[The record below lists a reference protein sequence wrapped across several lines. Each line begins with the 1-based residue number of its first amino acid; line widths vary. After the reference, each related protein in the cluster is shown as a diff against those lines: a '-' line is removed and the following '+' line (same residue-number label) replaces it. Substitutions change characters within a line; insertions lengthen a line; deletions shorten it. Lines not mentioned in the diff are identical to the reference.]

1 MKTVSVAGRWLSTS
15 RIQPTQ
21 LTLRVTYQEDPSG
34 GQGPVLECTPGTLC
48 DALTHTQGPI
58 WRWSAQAAC
67 LTWDMADGLCW
78 NLSLLSLS
86 LALGWQTQRFTSVSL
101 SPHLWNG
108 LILNRCPI
116 LLGFQK
122 VGHGPIP
129 GNLYPSKIVG
139 IILLLIS
146 LWNYQLLKAS
156 HATFWGLTRP
166 LWWPTLWLW
175 SVFLSE

>member
-1 MKTVSVAGRWLSTS
+1 MARAQCLNAHLGLCAMLWY
-15 RIQPTQ
+15 
-21 LTLRVTYQEDPSG
+21 TYKGPPG
-34 GQGPVLECTPGTLC
+34 GDRL
-48 DALTHTQGPI
+48 
-58 WRWSAQAAC
+58 QAAC
-67 LTWDMADGLCW
+67 LAWDMADGLRW
-78 NLSLLSLS
+78 NLSLLSLF

-122 VGHGPIP
+122 VGRGPIP
-129 GNLYPSKIVG
+129 RNLHPSKIVG

-156 HATFWGLTRP
+156 HATFRGLTRP
-166 LWWPTLWLW
+166 LRWPTLWLW
-175 SVFLSE
+175 TVFLSK